1 MPIEL
6 IRFGPEEA
14 WTTAARSERRSIL
27 SPRQLK
33 PFYNVESVVRAFGT
47 SGVATEGWTLDVL
60 TGGAPANHL
69 LAVAQDLGID
79 DHVTLWPRLSRDDLQ
94 QRFLEA
100 AVFCSVPSSDAT
112 SVAVLEGMAAG
123 VYPIVSDLAAN
134 RALVTDRETGL
145 VVPPGDVSALA
156 EAIGRAVRDPDGRAE
171 AAESNRAWIREH
183 ATWEVALSEAMD
195 ASERARQ
202 APSRRRRA

>member
-1 MPIEL
+1 M
-6 IRFGPEEA
+6 
-14 WTTAARSERRSIL
+14 
-27 SPRQLK
+27 
-33 PFYNVESVVRAFGT
+33 RAFGT

-60 TGGAPANHL
+60 TGRAPANHL

-112 SVAVLEGMAAG
+112 SVAVLEDVAAAG

-145 VVPPGDVSALA
+145 VVPPGDVSACA
-156 EAIGRAVRDPDGRAE
+156 EAIGRAVPRSRRPRP
-171 AAESNRAWIREH
+171 AADRTGPGSVGT

>member
-1 MPIEL
+1 M
-6 IRFGPEEA
+6 
-14 WTTAARSERRSIL
+14 
-27 SPRQLK
+27 
-33 PFYNVESVVRAFGT
+33 RAFGT

-134 RALVTDRETGL
+134 RALVTAARRSCGAAGRRLGPHGGHRQGGPRSRQPRRGRRIEPGLIVSTRPGRSCSARRWTKRASTAGTEPSTTSMMTATRASAMGRRGGAPPTGDRPSTTTAHR
-145 VVPPGDVSALA
+145 SAD
-156 EAIGRAVRDPDGRAE
+156 EVTE
-171 AAESNRAWIREH
+171 REP
-183 ATWEVALSEAMD
+183 
-195 ASERARQ
+195 ER
-202 APSRRRRA
+202 